1 VEVCALPDPALIP
14 VAKSLLDEAGIEY
27 FIRDEASQNLFAWG
41 QAIAGFNLVLGM
53 PVIIVPAARLDEAQE
68 LLAPLL
74 QLNGAR
80 PEGDGT

>member
-1 VEVCALPDPALIP
+1 MEVCALPDPALIP

-27 FIRDEASQNLFAWG
+27 FIRDEASQNLARG
-41 QAIAGFNLVLGM
+41 QAIAEFNPVIGP

-74 QLNGAR
+74 QLNGAP